1 MKSIFQEASTL
12 GKAVQKAWEDAGSP
26 NSFSIKVLKVGEGG
40 FFGFGGIPYTVSLST
55 VNTTSVD
62 DRFAKKQAQPGQSN
76 RSDVDKDTVV
86 KTHSQKPSFK
96 QGNKERSF
104 ERNDV
109 KESRQ
114 EAKDFPRSSETNKT
128 TSAPLAKRSVPK
140 KAFAERSAVKPALD
154 SSSEV
159 EVIADNWTQALVDK
173 ADQLFREAVA
183 IAGIDCN
190 ILGSSF
196 EANNMT
202 IKVAVK
208 AEDDDLSANKSIFI
222 SLAPLVVQM
231 AKRSSGEILR
241 GLKLVVEV
249 SSEN

>member
-40 FFGFGGIPYTVSLST
+40 FFGFGGIPFTVSLST
-55 VNTTSVD
+55 VATPSE
-62 DRFAKKQAQPGQSN
+62 DRFAKKQVYSNSAAKVDAVEKDAVARPQGQKSN
-76 RSDVDKDTVV
+76 
-86 KTHSQKPSFK
+86 FK
-96 QGNKERSF
+96 QAHREKNF
-104 ERNDV
+104 ERNENKDS
-109 KESRQ
+109 KPESR
-114 EAKDFPRSSETNKT
+114 DFSRNSENNKN
-128 TSAPLAKRSVPK
+128 APASLPK
-140 KAFAERSAVKPALD
+140 KNIVKKPFAERTSVKPAQD
-154 SSSEV
+154 AASDV
-159 EVIADNWTQALVDK
+159 EVVADNWTQALVDK

-183 IAGIDCN
+183 IAGIECK
-190 ILGSSF
+190 ILGSTF

-202 IKVAVK
+202 IKVAFV
-208 AEDDDLSANKSIFI
+208 AEDEELSANKSIFI

-249 SSEN
+249 ASQD